1 MLKVFDTFSGWAAG
15 LNALQL
21 TALVVLVGGIVFWFG
36 LALAY
41 FYLAAV
47 SGAGEVNEGEK

>member
-1 MLKVFDTFSGWAAG
+1 MLKAFDAFVDWVAG

-21 TALVVLVGGIVFWFG
+21 TALVVLVVGIVFWFG

-41 FYLAAV
+41 FYLAAA
-47 SGAGEVNEGEK
+47 SGAGETNEGEK